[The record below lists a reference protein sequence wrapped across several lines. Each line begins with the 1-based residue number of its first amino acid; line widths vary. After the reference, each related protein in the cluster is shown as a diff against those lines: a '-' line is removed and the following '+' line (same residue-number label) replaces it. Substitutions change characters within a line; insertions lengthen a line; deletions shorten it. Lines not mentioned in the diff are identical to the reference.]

1 MERQSSKQAK
11 TKSIAAE
18 ETAAEA
24 LAEIAAGEPKSLKNL
39 GGTNMPNV

>member
-24 LAEIAAGEPKSLKNL
+24 LAEIAAGEPKSSHL